1 MYRFLTLTQPI
12 LSPAEATM
20 ETQSR
25 LFADFLGVVHLLD
38 HPFSVIWI
46 TETKI
51 TKSTGLNFNPNLPK
65 YQFWIP
71 TKSSILW
78 GSADVVMYTK
88 NSLNYRAL
96 EKTSSGAFQALWIEI
111 EFLQGKSIICGAIY
125 RQHNSPER
133 FQTYFDETLDK
144 LSYSKKPISKPH

>member
-25 LFADFLGVVHLLD
+25 LFADLLGVVHLLD
-38 HPFSVIWI
+38 HPFSVIWL

-51 TKSTGLNFNPNLPK
+51 TKSIGLNFNPNLPN

-78 GSADVVMYTK
+78 RSGHVIMY
-88 NSLNYRAL
+88 SLNYTVL

-111 EFLQGKSIICGAIY
+111 EFLQGKSIICGVIY

-144 LSYSKKPISKPH
+144 LSYSQKPISKPH